1 MLLEVCA
8 YSLASCTTAA
18 KAGAHRVELC
28 AGPEVGGTTPDKEVI
43 IAALE
48 LGIPVFPMVRP
59 RGGDFLYDADERDAI
74 RNTIRLCRELGC
86 PGIVCGVQLP
96 DGRLDAEAMK
106 RIVDLAGPMAV
117 TCHKVFDDVP
127 DAAEAL
133 ETLVEAGCARVLTS
147 GLAADAV
154 LGAEVLRGLVAQ
166 AAGRIVV
173 MPGGGVR
180 SANIRALVRITGA
193 KEFHSSA
200 ITGSSQG
207 PEADE
212 REVGELVGELVRS
225 GA

>member
-1 MLLEVCA
+1 M
-8 YSLASCTTAA
+8 
-18 KAGAHRVELC
+18 
-28 AGPEVGGTTPDKEVI
+28 KEVI

-59 RGGDFLYDADERDAI
+59 RGGDFLFNADERDAI

-133 ETLVEAGCARVLTS
+133 ETLVEAGCVRVLTS

-180 SANIRALVRITGA
+180 SANIRELVRITGA